1 MAIRS
6 PRYRIAGERHLFVEL
21 DDEVT
26 LETNFKAIALSQ
38 ALLEASPLASQGI
51 RAIIDV
57 IPSFTSV
64 LVHYEPQLI
73 TYQGLRKICEYS
85 LQKLSESPNLEIASR
100 LIEIPL
106 VYNDRWCRACFEEY
120 CKTVKPIEDNIELVC
135 RLNGLSS
142 LAELVK
148 CHSASEWWVGA
159 VGFIAGLPTLTP
171 LNPQTRLQAPKYDP
185 PRTWT
190 PQGTVGLGGGFTTIY
205 PVIIPDGYQMIGR
218 TPVPIFDPQK
228 RLEPFQNSP
237 LLFRVGDRVKFRPI
251 CEDEFESIEQDVD
264 SGSFRF
270 SISTPQLFSQSQYLH
285 ASSSLVEAF
294 KPQSH

>member
-1 MAIRS
+1 MVIRS
-6 PRYRIAGERHLFVEL
+6 PRYRIAGERHLLIEL

-38 ALLEASPLASQGI
+38 ALLDSSPLAEPGI

-57 IPSFTSV
+57 IPSFTTV

-73 TYQGLRKICEYS
+73 TFQGLKKICDYL
-85 LQKLSESPNLEIASR
+85 LQNLSENPNLKIASR
-100 LIEIPL
+100 LIEIPV

-120 CKTVKPIEDNIELVC
+120 CQTIKPIEDNIELVC
-135 RLNGLSS
+135 RLNGLSN

-148 CHSASEWWVGA
+148 YHSAPEWWVGA

-171 LNPQTRLQAPKYDP
+171 LDPQTRLQAPKYDP

-205 PVIIPDGYQMIGR
+205 PVVIPDGYQMIGR
-218 TPVPIFDPQK
+218 TPVPIFDSQK
-228 RLEPFQNSP
+228 RLAPFQESP
-237 LLFRVGDRVKFRPI
+237 LLFRVGDRVKFYPI
-251 CEDEFESIEQDVD
+251 SENEFELIEQEVNL
-264 SGSFRF
+264 GCYEF
-270 SISTPQLFSQSQYLH
+270 SISAPKLFSQSQYFQ
-285 ASSSLVEAF
+285 ASSNLVDALN
-294 KPQSH
+294 P